1 VVQAYSTI
9 ASYTWISTGLP
20 AGTYGISVWVLDS
33 SNPNTN
39 VYDVNDGHDFTLTAG
54 CPYMNAFT
62 SPSSPQPVGTNPV
75 NIYGG
80 TVGCPYPEYRFWI
93 LAPGSTWTIVRDYTA
108 YGSYKYNVYP
118 WNTSGILGGTYYISV
133 WVRESGTQGA
143 TCGSSGCYDAFVP
156 GFAFTLTA
164 TPCTAVSASARPWS
178 PQADGTVVTIVAG
191 ASGCPNPLYEF
202 WILPPGGSWTIMQ
215 SYSSTATFTWYTISP
230 AGTYYYSVWSRDV
243 SSSASYDAYF
253 PGTAYTLT

>member
-1 VVQAYSTI
+1 MRQL
-9 ASYTWISTGLP
+9 GLLRRFRP
-20 AGTYGISVWVLDS
+20 WLRVHT
-33 SNPNTN
+33 
-39 VYDVNDGHDFTLTAG
+39 DGHAVH
-54 CPYMNAFT
+54 C
-62 SPSSPQPVGTNPV
+62 
-75 NIYGG
+75 
-80 TVGCPYPEYRFWI
+80 
-93 LAPGSTWTIVRDYTA
+93 
-108 YGSYKYNVYP
+108 
-118 WNTSGILGGTYYISV
+118 
-133 WVRESGTQGA
+133 RER
-143 TCGSSGCYDAFVP
+143 
-156 GFAFTLTA
+156 L
-164 TPCTAVSASARPWS
+164 RKPWS